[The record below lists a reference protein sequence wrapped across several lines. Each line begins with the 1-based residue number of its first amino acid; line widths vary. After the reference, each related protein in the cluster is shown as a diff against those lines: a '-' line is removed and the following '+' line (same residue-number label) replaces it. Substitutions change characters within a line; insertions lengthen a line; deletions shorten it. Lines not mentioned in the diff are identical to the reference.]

1 MFTPELDLRAI
12 QIFLAV
18 AEGKSVKKASEKL
31 KISSPAIK
39 TAGRR
44 SWNRAFLP

>member
-18 AEGKSVKKASEKL
+18 AEGKSVKKLQRNSKFR
-31 KISSPAIK
+31 P
-39 TAGRR
+39 RQFHR
-44 SWNRAFLP
+44 P